1 MNRHQQIINEIDEL
15 KAKQEASKEFYD
27 SRIAEKQRELNS
39 CPSMQCSAT
48 EAWCRLTNAL
58 IDKYK
63 HLAEENP
70 EKAIKEITQIEGCLI
85 TGGYLTQK
93 QLEEAL

>member
-1 MNRHQQIINEIDEL
+1 MNKHQRILKEIDEL
-15 KAKQEASKEFYD
+15 KVKREASKEYYNI
-27 SRIAEKQRELNS
+27 RIAEKEKELNS
-39 CPSMQCSAT
+39 IPSKQCSAA

-58 IDKYK
+58 INKYK
-63 HLAEENP
+63 HLAEESP

-93 QLEEAL
+93 ELEKVL

>member
-1 MNRHQQIINEIDEL
+1 MNKHQKILKEIDEL
-15 KAKQEASKEFYD
+15 KAKQEANKAFYD

-39 CPSMQCSAT
+39 CPSMQCYAA

-63 HLAEENP
+63 HLAEEEP
-70 EKAIKEITQIEGCLI
+70 KRAIKEITQIEGCLI

-93 QLEEAL
+93 ELDEAL